1 MTPHDHDH
9 DYTAPPSGLHVEEVI
24 GILRETLEYLGPV
37 RVDEPDAAWSLR
49 KRVQDAL
56 DALRPPTPLP
66 AGYVVPVLPPG
77 HLGVLTE
84 VMLRAVHGDPRV
96 LK

>member
-1 MTPHDHDH
+1 MTPHDH

-37 RVDEPDAAWSLR
+37 TSDEPHAAWSLR

-56 DALRPPTPLP
+56 DALRPPTPVP
-66 AGYVVPVLPPG
+66 AGYVVASTALLHDDTG
-77 HLGVLTE
+77 AE
-84 VMLRAVHGDPRV
+84 
-96 LK
+96 

>member
-24 GILRETLEYLGPV
+24 GILRETLEYLGHV
-37 RVDEPDAAWSLR
+37 RADEPDAAWSLR

-56 DALRPPTPLP
+56 DALRPPTPAPTPLLTT
-66 AGYVVPVLPPG
+66 ATLHDDAEG
-77 HLGVLTE
+77 HA
-84 VMLRAVHGDPRV
+84 R
-96 LK
+96 